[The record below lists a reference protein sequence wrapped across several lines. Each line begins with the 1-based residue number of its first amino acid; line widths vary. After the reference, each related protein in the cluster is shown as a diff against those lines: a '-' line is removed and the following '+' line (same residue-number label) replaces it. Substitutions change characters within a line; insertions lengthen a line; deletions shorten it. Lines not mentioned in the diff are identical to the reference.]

1 MEISSLQICFFW
13 YNKSVANQWARSSD
27 GSASGPVIC
36 PTFRGRNSDGCHPVH
51 ICKFLFV
58 LITTKIS
65 YGRLAQ
71 LGERSVR
78 NAEVVGSIPI
88 SSTIGRLAICKSAF
102 LCCDIHNGLF
112 IDPLLLTFGGHRSKL
127 LKGNIKLNFQCV
139 VPVNVDGL
147 NKLGYNHFFRGE
159 STSVV

>member
-1 MEISSLQICFFW
+1 M
-13 YNKSVANQWARSSD
+13 

-36 PTFRGRNSDGCHPVH
+36 PTFRGRNSDGFHSVH

-88 SSTIGRLAICKSAF
+88 SSTKRESGE
-102 LCCDIHNGLF
+102 HNHDLF
-112 IDPLLLTFGGHRSKL
+112 CWSSVCS
-127 LKGNIKLNFQCV
+127 GNAAEKTVKNPPQFI
-139 VPVNVDGL
+139 
-147 NKLGYNHFFRGE
+147 
-159 STSVV
+159 

>member
-1 MEISSLQICFFW
+1 M
-13 YNKSVANQWARSSD
+13 

-36 PTFRGRNSDGCHPVH
+36 PTFRGRNSDGFHSVH

-88 SSTIGRLAICKSAF
+88 SSTRGRLAFASLPFYAVTYTRGCLFLPCSSHSVAIVLKS
-102 LCCDIHNGLF
+102 
-112 IDPLLLTFGGHRSKL
+112 SKET
-127 LKGNIKLNFQCV
+127 LNSIS
-139 VPVNVDGL
+139 NV
-147 NKLGYNHFFRGE
+147 
-159 STSVV
+159 

>member
-88 SSTIGRLAICKSAF
+88 PSTTSEQASYRLLRLFSKIRAHSFCCSSFPHENTSC
-102 LCCDIHNGLF
+102 
-112 IDPLLLTFGGHRSKL
+112 
-127 LKGNIKLNFQCV
+127 
-139 VPVNVDGL
+139 
-147 NKLGYNHFFRGE
+147 FRGGPILPNLQTASFLSWYYSME
-159 STSVV
+159 PTTAEAAVGFL